1 MWQRGRVAK
10 ERSRWLTL
18 FPRCLRCNTVY
29 LVEGRVVLIEFL
41 PSDTGPIAT
50 CVGAAPGCG
59 KPNTRAQ
66 VVQRGGEWPFMT
78 VAQPVPSVIRNSA
91 FLLSGS
97 RRREPHY
104 HIQIRAGDISKKKKK
119 HHLPKLS
126 LYIRVLLVCC
136 CFVFFCVFIL
146 RLPSNWDF
154 KSESLKAN
162 TIQSLIV
169 RKMKR
174 LFNRE
179 KINK

>member
-1 MWQRGRVAK
+1 MAK

-104 HIQIRAGDISKKKKK
+104 HIQIRAGDISKKKKNTI
-119 HHLPKLS
+119 S
-126 LYIRVLLVCC
+126 LNYLCTSEFCWFVVVLFF
-136 CFVFFCVFIL
+136 FVFLFCVFHQTEIL
-146 RLPSNWDF
+146 SQNL
-154 KSESLKAN
+154 
-162 TIQSLIV
+162 
-169 RKMKR
+169 
-174 LFNRE
+174 
-179 KINK
+179 